1 MRTLIDVSL
10 LLTHHGQIDT
20 DGIITAQELRAKRTV
35 HKPGPAYRPMEP
47 QAVPQALRPDRFQA
61 PTPPTD
67 RRLIAASLAPPIQ
80 ERQIQPSSIS
90 QKLGFGSACDKI
102 DVSNG
107 QVSCLLCSRL
117 TRPRRAA
124 SWSLSH
130 SGTDRPETAQKLVG
144 PQWRTCLNRFTI
156 STYQQRSRTV
166 CSSTS
171 ARSSSKHCSR
181 RSTKDPAKFTR
192 TSYAF
197 SRHTRVSKL
206 PLMPSTGLFMERT
219 RYVRF

>member
-20 DGIITAQELRAKRTV
+20 DERITAQELRAKRAV

-47 QAVPQALRPDRFQA
+47 QAVPQALRPDRFHT

-67 RRLIAASLAPPIQ
+67 RRLVAASLAPPIQ

-102 DVSNG
+102 DVSDS
-107 QVSCLLCSRL
+107 QFSCLLRPRL
-117 TRPRRAA
+117 TRPRRVV

-130 SGTDRPETAQKLVG
+130 SGTDRGTPQIWVG
-144 PQWRTCLNRFTI
+144 PQWRTCLSRFTI

-166 CSSTS
+166 SSSTF
-171 ARSSSKHCSR
+171 ARNLSKHCSR
-181 RSTKDPAKFTR
+181 RSTKVLAKFMR
-192 TSYAF
+192 ISYAF
-197 SRHTRVSKL
+197 SRRTRV
-206 PLMPSTGLFMERT
+206 
-219 RYVRF
+219 

>member
-10 LLTHHGQIDT
+10 LLTNRGQVDT
-20 DGIITAQELRAKRTV
+20 DEIITAQELRAKRTV
-35 HKPGPAYRPMEP
+35 HKPGPAYRSMEP

-67 RRLIAASLAPPIQ
+67 RRLVAASLAPPIQ

-124 SWSLSH
+124 SWTLSH
-130 SGTDRPETAQKLVG
+130 SGTDREKAKIWVG
-144 PQWRTCLNRFTI
+144 PQWTTCLNRFTL

-181 RSTKDPAKFTR
+181 RSTKVPAKFTR
-192 TSYAF
+192 ISYAF

-206 PLMPSTGLFMERT
+206 PLMLSTGLFMERT
-219 RYVRF
+219 RYVCF